1 MKSARRGNGGMNTSI
16 QYALLLA
23 PDRGCSRAA
32 TPLIIP

>member
-1 MKSARRGNGGMNTSI
+1 MNRTTRGNGDMNTSI